1 MTETMSIASTILVRA
16 FHPALF
22 SSAFQSWKN
31 RNTGGPLLFWGP
43 KNGSKA
49 NRLYITL
56 DEMTDTY
63 TMRFFRY
70 TAPRM
75 NTKTFTFTSEK
86 VKEIHEVSGVYFD
99 QLQPIFTSV
108 TGFDTHL

>member
-1 MTETMSIASTILVRA
+1 
-16 FHPALF
+16 
-22 SSAFQSWKN
+22 
-31 RNTGGPLLFWGP
+31 
-43 KNGSKA
+43 
-49 NRLYITL
+49 
-56 DEMTDTY
+56 
-63 TMRFFRY
+63 MRFFRY

>member
-1 MTETMSIASTILVRA
+1 MTETMSVANTILEQWGGNKFIVMTGA
-16 FHPALF
+16 SHFV
-22 SSAFQSWKN
+22 SDG
-31 RNTGGPLLFWGP
+31 NTLRMTLP
-43 KNGSKA
+43 KNVSKA

-56 DEMTDTY
+56 DEVTDSY

-86 VKEIHEVSGVYFD
+86 VQEIHEVSGVYFD